1 MAKIVYLLIATLS
14 TGMANPEQTKA
25 REWRRLLE
33 HRRQIRYKKI
43 LAVPA

>member
-1 MAKIVYLLIATLS
+1 MAKIAYLLIATLS
-14 TGMANPEQTKA
+14 TGMAPNRRR
-25 REWRRLLE
+25 RERRRLLE